1 MSKPKQIEE
10 LFFSFSMQVAQKQ
23 DFTNYLSILQKI
35 KWNFSLKKIYSFFTK
50 NYFPTIRNY
59 YSEEIGVDSETINQ
73 FDAIFIQQWN
83 QEKIIDYFEKDFL
96 TGTKEIDKKMLVI
109 QINQF
114 FNNKQNFEKIQP
126 KLQFFYSLF
135 INYKTN
141 KLLLKLCK

>member
-1 MSKPKQIEE
+1 MEFFFKKD
-10 LFFSFSMQVAQKQ
+10 LFIF
-23 DFTNYLSILQKI
+23 Y
-35 KWNFSLKKIYSFFTK
+35 KKY
-50 NYFPTIRNY
+50 YFPTIRNY

>member
-1 MSKPKQIEE
+1 
-10 LFFSFSMQVAQKQ
+10 MQVAKKQ
-23 DFTNYLSILQKI
+23 DFINYLSILQKS
-35 KWNFSLKKIYSFFTK
+35 KWNFSLKKIHSFFTK
-50 NYFPTIRNY
+50 NYFPTIRN

-73 FDAIFIQQWN
+73 FDTIFIQQWT

-96 TGTKEIDKKMLVI
+96 TGSKEIDKKMLVI

-126 KLQFFYSLF
+126 KLLFFYSLF